1 MIRDKYMAI
10 KNWQTHPPKFILL
23 TVLFLWVVL
32 VIVCGWTYSTEK
44 QKRRWIETR
53 TRVWY
58 EELRKLSKNKMRGG
72 FVSKFAPQN
81 FAFAPKGVLNFTPPI
96 APDLY
101 SEVQNCRAIVA
112 PWRVAIDWNGAK
124 KILQPDKLYWLKLSP
139 ADNQIGEPTV
149 IKSGDELLNF
159 INSARDERTIGIV
172 LGKIDPNFLHH
183 PELQQNAIA
192 RFPQGEIRI
201 KKQRNVFGIFIFSQ
215 PSLPL
220 FLASEDPIV
229 ISFSP

>member
-1 MIRDKYMAI
+1 MIRDKFTAI
-10 KNWQTHPPKFILL
+10 ENWQKQPPKFVLL
-23 TVLFLWVVL
+23 TCLFLWVVL
-32 VIVCGWTYSTEK
+32 VIVCAWTYSTEK

-58 EELRKLSKNKMRGG
+58 EESKKLPKNKMRGG

-81 FAFAPKGVLNFTPPI
+81 FAFAPNGVLNFTPAI

-101 SEVQNCRAIVA
+101 PEVQNCRAVVA
-112 PWRVAIDWNGAK
+112 PWRVAIAWKEEK
-124 KILQPDKLYWLKLSP
+124 KSLQPDKLYWLKLSP
-139 ADNQIGEPTV
+139 ADNQIGEPV
-149 IKSGDELLNF
+149 SIKSCEELLSF
-159 INSARDERTIGIV
+159 INSARDERIIGIV
-172 LGKIDPNFLHH
+172 LGKIDPNFLLH
-183 PELQQNAIA
+183 PELQQYATA

-201 KKQRNVFGIFIFSQ
+201 KKQRNAFGVFIFSQ

-229 ISFSP
+229 IRFSP